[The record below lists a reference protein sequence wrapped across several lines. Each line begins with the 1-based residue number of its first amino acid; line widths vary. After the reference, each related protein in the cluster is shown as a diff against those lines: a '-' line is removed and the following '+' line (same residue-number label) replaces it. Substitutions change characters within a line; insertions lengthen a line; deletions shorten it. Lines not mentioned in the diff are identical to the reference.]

1 MELIENDLNKLTPEV
16 VAKAANMGDEF
27 ALEVWNRAGTY
38 LGIGIANILTCVGV
52 KRVVIGGGVGK
63 AGDLLLNPIKK
74 VLKERV
80 HLMPLEKVELVLAK
94 LGNDA
99 GTIGMAAWI
108 ARQQG
113 FDI

>member
-1 MELIENDLNKLTPEV
+1 MKV
-16 VAKAANMGDEF
+16 
-27 ALEVWNRAGTY
+27 
-38 LGIGIANILTCVGV
+38 ILSKDV
-52 KRVVIGGGVGK
+52 KDVGK

>member
-1 MELIENDLNKLTPEV
+1 
-16 VAKAANMGDEF
+16 
-27 ALEVWNRAGTY
+27 
-38 LGIGIANILTCVGV
+38 
-52 KRVVIGGGVGK
+52 
-63 AGDLLLNPIKK
+63 LLLNPIKK